1 MAKTKKELNSQ
12 IKNYHIFF
20 FACLLATVMIINSN
34 NVNQKRALIK
44 LNKEK
49 GALFNKI
56 IQGRMLSEDS
66 SNYSKDVCSR
76 GSESLRKYYE
86 TGDLSKIDLKDDEIK
101 CEDKDKGYMQALIKI
116 VRSIAGDGGDDEDEE
131 GGDDLADS
139 GLRNLASVDKKDIIE
154 YGKRILPMLVFLVF
168 GILSIIGWLL
178 CCICNCCNCC
188 CCCCCKKTKCKI
200 PCFIFTYV
208 FYALD
213 IGICIYGLA
222 ESNKIF
228 EGLANTECSML
239 KFFDQVLYGETKQ
252 TLPRWAGINNINQ
265 LLFDLNT
272 TLNTLSANSY
282 QRLNDNIDNITNLEN
297 NFVDLMHTSGDK
309 FYDED
314 SSYKSHYIVTN
325 PQGYSS
331 GTFVYDIVFK
341 FGKYNSDEKKYTPGS
356 YLSIWDAEYSAISRT
371 AFGYLNRTRNSF
383 TDILSDNIGGIQDS
397 LGDGVEKLD
406 ELTGPFSDANEQIG
420 EIFSDTSESI
430 DKYGKM
436 GVKIVF
442 GVLMVMN
449 LALAILL
456 LLICLFS
463 GKSCT
468 SCCFCRCIFKLC
480 THILWNIL
488 ALIMILSFIVGSLIS
503 LVGRIGG
510 DAMSLVS
517 FIMSKEN
524 FNDNEN
530 ALLLNEIGDAKN
542 YIYRCMHGDGD
553 ISQELGMG
561 NSLDSFEEINSVENN
576 ISSVRDNFTQI
587 AQRLATY
594 NYIKSALEGQKDG
607 TVDITM
613 FSLTASGPPFKYSE
627 VTDSG
632 LKNQIEGIVNYAN
645 NEENADSVIKV
656 INDLKREYSKYL
668 GSYIDIMNFFLET
681 IGQITNLVRRY
692 SGSGE
697 GQSAFAF
704 LNGKFIGTNLKIILK
719 YLKHSLGGDFY
730 TVGICLVVVGFS
742 LILSI
747 SSTILL
753 IVIINIS
760 LKENMDAEK
769 MLNNANTAVA
779 GFSEFQ
785 SNYVSPG
792 PKY

>member
-1 MAKTKKELNSQ
+1 
-12 IKNYHIFF
+12 
-20 FACLLATVMIINSN
+20 MI
-34 NVNQKRALIK
+34 
-44 LNKEK
+44 
-49 GALFNKI
+49 
-56 IQGRMLSEDS
+56 
-66 SNYSKDVCSR
+66 
-76 GSESLRKYYE
+76 
-86 TGDLSKIDLKDDEIK
+86 
-101 CEDKDKGYMQALIKI
+101 
-116 VRSIAGDGGDDEDEE
+116 
-131 GGDDLADS
+131 
-139 GLRNLASVDKKDIIE
+139 
-154 YGKRILPMLVFLVF
+154 
-168 GILSIIGWLL
+168 
-178 CCICNCCNCC
+178 
-188 CCCCCKKTKCKI
+188 
-200 PCFIFTYV
+200 
-208 FYALD
+208 
-213 IGICIYGLA
+213 
-222 ESNKIF
+222 
-228 EGLANTECSML
+228 
-239 KFFDQVLYGETKQ
+239 
-252 TLPRWAGINNINQ
+252 
-265 LLFDLNT
+265 
-272 TLNTLSANSY
+272 
-282 QRLNDNIDNITNLEN
+282 
-297 NFVDLMHTSGDK
+297 H
-309 FYDED
+309 
-314 SSYKSHYIVTN
+314 
-325 PQGYSS
+325 
-331 GTFVYDIVFK
+331 
-341 FGKYNSDEKKYTPGS
+341 KKYTDDS
-356 YLSIWDAEYSAISRT
+356 FLYLWDYEYSEISSR
-371 AFGYLNRTRNSF
+371 AFGYLNTTRNSF
-383 TDILSDNIGGIQDS
+383 TDILNDSIGDIQGA

-406 ELTGPFSDANEQIG
+406 EITGPFKDANDQIG
-420 EIFSDTSESI
+420 EILSDTSESI

-480 THILWNIL
+480 THILWNVL
-488 ALIMILSFIVGSLIS
+488 ALMMILSFIVGSLVS

-576 ISSVRDNFTQI
+576 ITSVRDNFTHI

-594 NYIKSALEGQKDG
+594 NSIKSALEGQKDG

-613 FSLTASGPPFKYSE
+613 FSLTASVPPFKYSE

-632 LKNQIEGIVNYAN
+632 LKNQIKGIVNYAN
-645 NEENADSVIKV
+645 KEDNADSVIKV

-668 GSYIDIMNFFLET
+668 ESYIDIMNFFLET

-753 IVIINIS
+753 IVIININ

-779 GFSEFQ
+779 GFSEFE